1 MLQRSVNL
9 NNRAKVHKQYGN
21 RCYWSCCLT
30 GNVHTGFHLA
40 RMTLMFSE
48 IRHFRLSP
56 DVSWQHP
63 GRNQAS
69 PPAKDSP
76 KGLKITSGSSLITS
90 PRRHF
95 TLSQLWQENKSFLC
109 LKNSSV

>member
-1 MLQRSVNL
+1 MLQRSVKL

-21 RCYWSCCLT
+21 GCCWSCRLP
-30 GNVHTGFHLA
+30 GNAHAGFHLA

-48 IRHFRLSP
+48 TRRFCLRP

-69 PPAKDSP
+69 PPAKGSP
-76 KGLKITSGSSLITS
+76 SGLKNHRWILPDHITVLHSPSFHAFTTLAGKTS
-90 PRRHF
+90 RV
-95 TLSQLWQENKSFLC
+95 
-109 LKNSSV
+109 SV